1 MVELSFY
8 SGLIGDEK
16 QLVRYLLCSCT
27 PASNHLITCEGRVAE
42 GERERK
48 GAGESWTRQRRRV

>member
-1 MVELSFY
+1 MVELSIY

-27 PASNHLITCEGRVAE
+27 PAFNHLITCEGKVAE
-42 GERERK
+42 GERERE
-48 GAGESWTRQRRRV
+48 GGGGEQD